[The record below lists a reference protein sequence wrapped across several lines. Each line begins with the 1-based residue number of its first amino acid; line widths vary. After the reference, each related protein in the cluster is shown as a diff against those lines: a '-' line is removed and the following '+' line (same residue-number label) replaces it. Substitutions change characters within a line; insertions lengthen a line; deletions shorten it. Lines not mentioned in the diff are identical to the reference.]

1 MFNNI
6 VSDFDFAEYAELHE
20 LINEVQQLGE
30 LRDDLKS
37 YAKGEFFAK
46 GQKLPWLKTHHQ
58 IELRPAELSL
68 WGGSTG
74 HGKSLMIGQV
84 VLSLL
89 EQKQRC
95 LIASFE
101 MPPVATLFRMARQ
114 ATGMKQPT
122 DIAIDRFSN
131 WGNENLYLYKH
142 TGMVDAN
149 KVAAMCRYASEVLNI
164 QHLVIDNLMTCVN
177 GEDDYNAQKNFVAA
191 VKSISLSTGMH
202 IHLIC
207 HVKKL
212 NNEKEIPILNDI
224 KGSSAITSFADNVF
238 LVWKNM
244 DKARIMADR
253 PTFIDREESDAMLN
267 CAKNRNGEGTPLY
280 KLWFDYKS
288 QQFIESAD
296 TPIHN
301 YLG

>member
-6 VSDFDFAEYAELHE
+6 VSDFDFEEYAELHE

-30 LRDDLKS
+30 IRDDLKA

-89 EQKQRC
+89 EQKQKC

-114 ATGMKQPT
+114 ATGMKQPS

-149 KVAAMCRYASEVLNI
+149 KVAAMCRYASEVLKI

-253 PTFIDREESDAMLN
+253 PTYIDREESDAMLN